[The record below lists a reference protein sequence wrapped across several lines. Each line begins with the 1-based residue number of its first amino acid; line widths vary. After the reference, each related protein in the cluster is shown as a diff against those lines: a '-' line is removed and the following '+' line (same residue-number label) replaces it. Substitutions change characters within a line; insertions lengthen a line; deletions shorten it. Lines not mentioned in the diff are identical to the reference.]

1 MRGEIMFDIKK
12 IEFWFIVGS
21 QDLYGEET
29 LKQVAE
35 HARIMAEEF
44 DRDLVIPGKMVL
56 KPVAKSPE
64 GIRKLFE
71 EAVSTPACA
80 GIITWMHTFS
90 PSKMWIGGL
99 GINKKPILHL
109 HTQFNRDI
117 PWASID
123 MDFMNLNQSAH
134 GDREHGYIYARMRLP
149 RKVVVGFWQ
158 DPEVRR
164 RIAVW
169 MRAAAARHDGERSV
183 VLRLGDNMR
192 EVAVTEGDKVE
203 AQIKFG
209 WQVNTWGIG
218 DLAERF
224 NEVSDE
230 IAEKIVGEYEASY
243 EIAPELRNPGKG
255 RTAVMEQ
262 AKIETALAG
271 MMAAEHAGAFT
282 TTFQDLHGLPQ
293 LPGLACQRFM
303 ERGFGF
309 GAEGDWKHA
318 MLVRAAKVMAMGL
331 PGGVSFMEDY
341 TYHFE
346 PGREAALG
354 AHMLEV
360 CPSIAEGKPRIEVH
374 PLGIGGKAP
383 PARMVFDAVPGS
395 AVLATLVDL
404 GNRFRMIVNEIETIR
419 IADVAPRGAAA
430 LPKLPVARVLWRPW
444 PTMRDA
450 AESWIIAGGAH
461 HSVYSSALTAE
472 YFRDWAEMAGIEFV
486 LINRETKP
494 ARLRDELRWAEAYW
508 SGRRS

>member
-1 MRGEIMFDIKK
+1 MFDLKK
-12 IEFWFIVGS
+12 FEFWFVVGS

-29 LKQVAE
+29 LKQAAD

-44 DRDLVIPGKMVL
+44 NKDPAIPGAVVL
-56 KPVAKSPE
+56 KPVAKSPGE
-64 GIRKLFE
+64 IRRVFE
-71 EAVSTPACA
+71 EANAASACA

-99 GINKKPILHL
+99 QINKKPILHL

-149 RKVVVGFWQ
+149 RKIVAGFWQ

-164 RIAVW
+164 RTAVW
-169 MRAAAARHDGERSV
+169 MRAAAARRDGIYST

-218 DLAERF
+218 DLAACYQT
-224 NEVSDE
+224 VSGEAAD
-230 IAEKIVGEYEASY
+230 KLVGEYEAAY
-243 EIAPELRNPGKG
+243 ELETELRNPGKG
-255 RTAVMEQ
+255 RTAVREQ
-262 AKIETALAG
+262 AKIEIALSR
-271 MMAAEHAGAFT
+271 MLETEHAGAFT

-293 LPGLACQRFM
+293 LPGLACQRLM
-303 ERGFGF
+303 ERGYGF
-309 GAEGDWKHA
+309 GAEGDWKQS
-318 MLVRAAKVMAMGL
+318 MLVRAAKVMASGL
-331 PGGVSFMEDY
+331 SGGVSFMEDY

-360 CPSIAEGKPRIEVH
+360 CPSIAAGKPRLEVH

-383 PARMVFDAVPGS
+383 PARMVFDAAPGP

-404 GNRFRMIVNEIETIR
+404 GGRFRMIVNEIETVKIEN
-419 IADVAPRGAAA
+419 AM
-430 LPKLPVARVLWRPW
+430 PKLPVARALWKPY
-444 PTMRDA
+444 PNMRDA

-472 YFRDWAEMAGIEFV
+472 YFRDWAEMTGVEFV
-486 LINRETKP
+486 LIGPDTKP
-494 ARLRDELRWAEAYW
+494 ARLQDELRWAEAYW
-508 SGRRS
+508 GR

>member
-1 MRGEIMFDIKK
+1 VLNLKK
-12 IEFWFIVGS
+12 FEFWFIVGS
-21 QDLYGEET
+21 QDLYGEEA
-29 LKQVAE
+29 LQQVAA
-35 HARIMAEEF
+35 HARIMADELNA
-44 DRDLVIPGKMVL
+44 DPVIPAAVVL
-56 KPVAKSPE
+56 KPVAQSPGE
-64 GIRKLFE
+64 IRKLFE
-71 EAVSTPACA
+71 EANAASACS

-149 RKVVVGFWQ
+149 RKVVAGFWR
-158 DPEVRR
+158 DAEVRR

-169 MRAAAARHDGERSV
+169 IRAAAARHDGMYST

-218 DLAERF
+218 DLAARY
-224 NEVSDE
+224 NAVDDGA
-230 IAEKIVGEYEASY
+230 AEKLVKEYEAAY
-243 EIAPELRNPGKG
+243 DLAPELQSPGKG
-255 RTAVMEQ
+255 AVVEQ
-262 AKIETALAG
+262 AKIELALSEMLEAG
-271 MMAAEHAGAFT
+271 HAGAFT

-293 LPGLACQRFM
+293 LPGLACQRLM
-303 ERGFGF
+303 EKGYGF
-309 GAEGDWKHA
+309 GAEGDWKQS
-318 MLVRAAKVMAMGL
+318 MLVHAAKLMAAGL

-360 CPSIAEGKPRIEVH
+360 CPSIAAGKPRIEVH

-383 PARMVFDAVPGS
+383 PARMVFDAAPGP

-404 GNRFRMIVNEIETIR
+404 GDRFRMIVNEIET
-419 IADVAPRGAAA
+419 VAIENAM
-430 LPKLPVARVLWRPW
+430 PKLPVARALWKPY
-444 PTMRDA
+444 PNMRDA

-461 HSVYSSALTAE
+461 HSVYSSALSAE
-472 YFRDWAEMAGIEFV
+472 YFRDWAEMSGVEFV
-486 LINRETKP
+486 LIDRDTKP
-494 ARLRDELRWAEAYW
+494 ARLREELRWAEAYW
-508 SGRRS
+508 SGR